1 MNWQSQTV
9 LITGAG
15 GFIGSH
21 LTEQCVALGARTRAL
36 VRYNAAN
43 AWGWLDT
50 SLFKDAVEVILGDL
64 RDIESL
70 RHAMRGVD
78 IVYHLAALIAI
89 PYSYQAPRS
98 YVHTNVEGTLN
109 VLQAARETG
118 VRLVVHTS
126 TSEVYG
132 TARYVPIDEAHP
144 LQGQSPYSASKIAA
158 DKMAEA
164 FYCAFG
170 VPVATIRP
178 FNTFGPRQSA
188 RAVIPTIITQAL
200 TQPVIRLGNLAP
212 TRDLNYVADTVAGF
226 ISMAECPA
234 AIGQVINVGSGHE
247 ISIGDL
253 AQMIMEL
260 IGKVKPIDSDEQRVR
275 PTDSEVERLCA
286 DNRRAKAVLDWQ
298 PQCSLRDGLEQTI
311 VWVQEHLAQFRPGA
325 YTV

>member
-1 MNWQSQTV
+1 
-9 LITGAG
+9 
-15 GFIGSH
+15 
-21 LTEQCVALGARTRAL
+21 
-36 VRYNAAN
+36 
-43 AWGWLDT
+43 
-50 SLFKDAVEVILGDL
+50 
-64 RDIESL
+64 
-70 RHAMRGVD
+70 
-78 IVYHLAALIAI
+78 
-89 PYSYQAPRS
+89 
-98 YVHTNVEGTLN
+98 
-109 VLQAARETG
+109 
-118 VRLVVHTS
+118 
-126 TSEVYG
+126 
-132 TARYVPIDEAHP
+132 
-144 LQGQSPYSASKIAA
+144 
-158 DKMAEA
+158 MAEA

-286 DNRRAKAVLDWQ
+286 DNRRAKAVLGWQ
-298 PQCSLRDGLEQTI
+298 PQCSLQSGLEQTI
-311 VWVQEHLAQFRPGA
+311 AWVEEHLAQFRTGV